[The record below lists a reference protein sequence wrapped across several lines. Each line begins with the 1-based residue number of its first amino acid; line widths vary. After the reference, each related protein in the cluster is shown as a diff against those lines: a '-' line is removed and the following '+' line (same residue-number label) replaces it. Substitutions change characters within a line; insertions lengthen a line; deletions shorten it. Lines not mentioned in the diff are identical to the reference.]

1 MQECTSADRG
11 TDPPHVDQCSAA
23 VPDTSGESETSPQQ
37 LPKSQR
43 EHLQPLG
50 CVPDTTQSVAKATW
64 STAAGPWIRRH
75 NGNHS
80 SWDCFVIGK
89 SLLSCA
95 LEDFPVSSIRC
106 LMRRYVVNLW
116 INRTE
121 RKKQDSNS
129 DRGSEAHVCNSA
141 LSPDGVLFTVSS
153 TSERALAALA

>member
-1 MQECTSADRG
+1 MFS
-11 TDPPHVDQCSAA
+11 
-23 VPDTSGESETSPQQ
+23 SGWGLHGDGSSLKRESETSLQR

-43 EHLQPLG
+43 KHLQLNLLQRQRGQQQP
-50 CVPDTTQSVAKATW
+50 VT
-64 STAAGPWIRRH
+64 GPWIRRY
-75 NGNHS
+75 NVNHS
-80 SWDCFVIGK
+80 SWDCFVFGK

-95 LEDFPVSSIRC
+95 LEDFPVSCVHC
-106 LMRRYVVNLW
+106 LMLRYVVNLW

-153 TSERALAALA
+153 TSAHALAALA